1 MPGESVLYLIA
12 AATMTIFV
20 FRYLPSTIVILWI
33 LATIVFLATRGEIP
47 IDDIV
52 TPTAAALA
60 GGLLVLCLTADIVR
74 PWRRAPVRRLFVNI
88 FHKSSP

>member
-1 MPGESVLYLIA
+1 MTAESFLYLLTAVIL
-12 AATMTIFV
+12 TIFV
-20 FRYLPSTIVILWI
+20 ARHLPSTIVILWI

-74 PWRRAPVRRLFVNI
+74 PWRRAPVRRLFVNF